1 MREDDHNN
9 FIEMKNAKQI
19 KFLTPRLPQQN
30 VGCRLLRSTSI
41 TLPEYKFKLR
51 N

>member
-19 KFLTPRLPQQN
+19 KFLTTYAGKKVTIGAGHFQ
-30 VGCRLLRSTSI
+30 I
-41 TLPEYKFKLR
+41 IDFFYDW
-51 N
+51 